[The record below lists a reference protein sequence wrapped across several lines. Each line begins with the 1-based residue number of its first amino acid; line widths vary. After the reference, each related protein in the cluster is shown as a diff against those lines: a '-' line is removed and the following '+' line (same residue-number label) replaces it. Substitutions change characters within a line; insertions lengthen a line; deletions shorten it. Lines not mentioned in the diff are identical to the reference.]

1 MDTIIQFIGLCV
13 FTTLNPSATVSLVN
27 RTVRLQRPSVVVILP
42 NVPGPMTP
50 TNPRVQTGSKP
61 TPVPARA
68 MPVAMVSPSGRAAGP
83 SPISAPAT
91 ATHVMDTVET
101 HAAMIAFRQSDLICV
116 QDWGLINLNV
126 PGNAISIAPCNA
138 TNSRIRRPLTPAPLK
153 QPPAATADTTDP
165 WLYIRLS
172 GEHLS
177 FIADRGNDPIGSS
190 APLTLPHLGY
200 FHAGEQMGAPY
211 TPNTGY
217 SGAAAVFTIA
227 NGTLSACTTP
237 RGRVDTTLTLHT
249 QETNQ
254 LTITTDGTRKVVLAS
269 GALVIVGNVPLL
281 YAMGQPDNATTAPH
295 YMVYC
300 AMVGE
305 TVCPWPPPDPPAS
318 SATAST
324 KPTDCITD
332 PVYRRLPFP
341 RPQPASRQQATQL
354 VTPTTLPTGA
364 GPQEMDSFTCSNSQ
378 WP

>member
-27 RTVRLQRPSVVVILP
+27 RTVPLQRPSVVVILP

-50 TNPRVQTGSKP
+50 TNPKVQTGSKP

-116 QDWGLINLNV
+116 QDWGLNNLNV
-126 PGNAISIAPCNA
+126 PGNAISSAPCNA

-165 WLYIRLS
+165 
-172 GEHLS
+172 
-177 FIADRGNDPIGSS
+177 GS
-190 APLTLPHLGY
+190 TFG
-200 FHAGEQMGAPY
+200 
-211 TPNTGY
+211 GY
-217 SGAAAVFTIA
+217 SGAAAVFTMA